1 MTKIRHKLVWVAAVA
16 VLIFASLYMFAHSMS
31 KAMSSDEQMYCTGGY
46 LISKG
51 LMPYR
56 DFSYVA
62 QLPYHPLLLGTVYKL
77 IGTTHYLL
85 TGRIISIVCDILIV
99 VCLFDIF
106 RKIFAQFLYSGILL
120 GLSACALFVFNPF
133 VSYLL
138 GVAWNHDIA
147 LLCVVL
153 SFRIFV
159 SEKHIAM
166 RTFAIAALLT
176 IAAWT
181 RPTSVFFMPVFFAMI
196 IAKKM
201 GTGSKAK
208 RFCAAV
214 CLSPFFFGVIVF
226 SIVPLWIAIASGRA
240 FLLNIFTMPMLN
252 GQLLHNLHI
261 AYSKSYL
268 TITAF
273 RNNYFSFL
281 VFTAVFVF
289 FCVFGKMGTGS
300 RAERLTRCR
309 VPVPIFHSTM
319 LALLLLLTSIIIA
332 YFPPTMWKQYLGIP
346 VIFIII
352 VMGFALRYLRNTNIY
367 KICAAVFIALSLFT
381 MINQKP
387 IAKISK
393 CLSPQ
398 NWTPIKIHN
407 TSKQIVAKA
416 ATSKKI
422 LTLSPLYAIE
432 ADGKIYTELSA
443 GVFAFRIA
451 DKLSENDRKL
461 THTAGVKDLPELIKS
476 AGAVVI
482 GTELTRFE
490 KIDLKSTV
498 PADWQRIDCGSTHSS
513 FPPTQPKETTN

>member
-1 MTKIRHKLVWVAAVA
+1 MTKIRHKVVWVAAAA
-16 VLIFASLYMFAHSMS
+16 VLISVSLYMFAHSMS
-31 KAMSSDEQMYCTGGY
+31 KPVSSDEQMYCTGGY

-62 QLPYHPLLLGTVYKL
+62 QLPYHPLLLGAVYKL
-77 IGTTHYLL
+77 TGTTHYLL

-99 VCLFDIF
+99 TCLFDIF
-106 RKIFAQFLYSGILL
+106 RKIFAQFLYSGIFL
-120 GLSACALFVFNPF
+120 GLSACVLFVFNPF

-147 LLCVVL
+147 LLCVLL

-159 SEKHIAM
+159 SEKHVAM

-181 RPTSVFFMPVFFAMI
+181 RPTSVFSMPVFFAMI
-196 IAKKM
+196 IAETKFKYIPQ
-201 GTGSKAK
+201 
-208 RFCAAV
+208 FLIAV
-214 CLSPFFFGVIVF
+214 IIF
-226 SIVPLWIAIASGRA
+226 SIAPLWIIIESKRA
-240 FLLNIFTMPMLN
+240 FFVNIYTMPVLN
-252 GQLLHNLHI
+252 GKLLHNLHI

-273 RNNYFSFL
+273 RNNHFASLIFA
-281 VFTAVFVF
+281 AVFVC
-289 FCVFGKMGTGS
+289 FCVFVFRRKIIVIQKQS
-300 RAERLTRCR
+300 FL
-309 VPVPIFHSTM
+309 
-319 LALLLLLTSIIIA
+319 LAILLLITSIIIA

-346 VIFIII
+346 VIFTII

-381 MINQKP
+381 MITQKP

-407 TSKQIVAKA
+407 TSKQIVAE
-416 ATSKKI
+416 ATASKKI

-443 GVFAFRIA
+443 GAFAFRIA

-461 THTAGVKDLPELIKS
+461 TKTAGVKDLPELIKS

-482 GTELTRFE
+482 GAELTRFE

-498 PADWQRIDCGSTHSS
+498 PTDWQRIDCGGTHSF
-513 FPPTQPKETTN
+513 FPPAQPKETANTHDFGKFFAIKSIFNRLQE